1 MIPPIEKSITVPC
14 DQKLAFDTFLVG
26 MGRWWPLG
34 KFTYSAMQGTPA
46 TDIRVDPRP
55 GGEITEIGAEGAE
68 TSWGHVETYDPNSF
82 MALRFHIPAPGYE
95 DSGQTLLE
103 VRFTAT
109 DDGTQVDLTQSDF
122 EAIGE
127 MAEPSRGGYG
137 QGWTM
142 IFEGAYA
149 AACGAQAA

>member
-1 MIPPIEKSITVPC
+1 MTPTASWR
-14 DQKLAFDTFLVG
+14 FG
-26 MGRWWPLG
+26 S
-34 KFTYSAMQGTPA
+34 TYPHQ
-46 TDIRVDPRP
+46 
-55 GGEITEIGAEGAE
+55 
-68 TSWGHVETYDPNSF
+68 
-82 MALRFHIPAPGYE
+82 GYE